1 MLDNTRLRAELT
13 HIHHALSSV
22 AASPRGKSLVGDLRG
37 AIGGTTAAILWQA
50 LFADCLRIAHSAV
63 AADGEIGDDEIE
75 ALYELLFSA
84 ARHYA
89 AVIPTQYGEFAA
101 VDHESARAFLER
113 YAADRGAS
121 GRGAALHWPGL
132 TLCRRAAELGDSEAL
147 ERYER
152 MMTWLIAEA
161 CQVGGVTDAD
171 PRWRGRVDELDELRR
186 TLARDAVVEAP
197 GVDLRIQAFL
207 TPTRVFTAVQQ
218 ASSIFENDPFD
229 VETIHR
235 EARASFEQMV
245 ERAMTP
251 SQITD
256 RGRMLL
262 VLGDSGSGKTHL
274 LRGFRRHVHEYG
286 RGFIVYAQLQ
296 SGTDDYTRYLL
307 QHLVDSLARP
317 YAGPSGE
324 RTGLH
329 ELASGLPRLVGQP
342 LKSRIDRLADE
353 TWETPASLT
362 EYVNQLTDDLLREVD
377 LASFDPDLLR
387 VMLYALHPDQ
397 RTTSR
402 VYKYLRCEDMSPY
415 DRKWI
420 GDVVP
425 RTGDDHPHWMIRELG
440 RLASVTQ
447 GAALVLMVDQADLAG
462 FEAASNRMFRR
473 AVDTLYRIVSEMP
486 SAVAVVAC
494 LSDLY
499 NAVRGELNR
508 PALDR
513 LEKDPPIARLQI
525 NRSYAE
531 IEAIVARR
539 LSWLFADQGTVHR
552 PETPVYPIPEAQLRQ
567 LENRRTRDIL
577 EWCHQF
583 QAQCAAAGKIVDSGE
598 EDVISEPKPK
608 NEADLDQ
615 IAAAWNDAT
624 HARGIDVPDEEDEIL
639 AVIGAAA
646 KACADEVGLT
656 LATPPRKNGTLR
668 VQLSAGTE
676 CADLALSVT
685 NRGYQRGS
693 FAGQIEA
700 LRKGAGKATP
710 IAVRTLEFPHGESSD
725 QVIAQL
731 LKAGGRRAYV
741 DASALR
747 TLVAFQRFQPAFPAD
762 RVTAW
767 RQRDRPISTLP
778 AMAEIFDLERLR
790 AARPVE
796 VVSAA
801 ANSSAETRSM
811 SERPRVGGAPSASTV
826 ASETT
831 PRSVQTSSA
840 PISASEP
847 TSRGTR
853 APSAPIAASEA
864 TLQGARVPNAR
875 MGDAEPTLQGSWTA
889 TRASEPTPRGAG
901 ASTAPTAASEPTR
914 SGAGGSSA
922 PSTASDPTPRSTRAH
937 CGATAT
943 VESEPAPTAQLRVG
957 VSTGFHAEPRM
968 LEIGS
973 LLRHTGILG
982 SSGSGKTTLALNLIE
997 QALERD
1003 IAVILLDRKGDLGGY
1018 ANPDWWQR
1026 TADPERARR
1035 LAERIDVRL
1044 FTPGTRGG
1052 RPLSL
1057 PVVPDLTQVP
1067 DHERDRMV
1075 QHAANAL
1082 AAMMRFGGGAT
1093 DTARLAILTQA
1104 IAVLAGRPV
1113 LGGLVELIALVESRD
1128 DELVARAGRYDD
1140 RLFKRLVQD
1149 LETVRLSDADLFDPG
1164 AEPLTAETLIGRSA
1178 GGKVPLA
1185 IASTRF
1191 LGDVPRIQSWVA
1203 HLVGCLSRYAA
1214 KTPSSVLRTVFLL
1227 DEADLFMPAGAAK
1240 PPSKEPLQ
1248 DLLKRARTAG
1258 LGLVLASQS
1267 PADFDYRSR
1276 ELINTW
1282 FLGRIADQ
1290 RSIDKMKPLFE
1301 HRPLIRGKL
1310 SLLEAGRFVMLQD
1323 GGAVDLERGPSLM
1336 RTEQLAEAELMAL
1349 AARTNLRSPESAR
1362 PPARANHLSPDLSPR
1377 SRV

>member
-1 MLDNTRLRAELT
+1 MFDNTRLRAELT
-13 HIHHALSSV
+13 HIQHALGSV
-22 AASPRGKSLVGDLRG
+22 AASPRGKGMVDDLRG
-37 AIGGTTAAILWQA
+37 SIGGTTAAILWQA

-63 AADGEIGDDEIE
+63 AADGDIGDHEIE

-89 AVIPTQYGEFAA
+89 AVLPTEYGEFAA
-101 VDHESARAFLER
+101 VDHDGARAFLER
-113 YAADRGAS
+113 YAADRGSS

-132 TLCRRAAELGDSEAL
+132 TLCRRAAELGDGDAL
-147 ERYER
+147 GRYER
-152 MMTWLIAEA
+152 MMTWLITEA
-161 CQVGGVTDAD
+161 CRVGGVTDDD

-186 TLARDAVVEAP
+186 TLARDAAVETP
-197 GVDLRIQAFL
+197 GVDLRVQAFL
-207 TPTRVFTAVQQ
+207 APTRVFTAVQQ
-218 ASSIFENDPFD
+218 ASSIFEDDPFD
-229 VETIHR
+229 VETIHKD
-235 EARASFEQMV
+235 ARVGFEQLV
-245 ERAMTP
+245 DRATTP
-251 SQITD
+251 SQIAD

-262 VLGDSGSGKTHL
+262 VLGDSGAGKTHL
-274 LRGFRRHVHEYG
+274 LRGFRRYVHEYG

-307 QHLVDSLARP
+307 HHLVDSLGRP

-342 LKSRIDRLADE
+342 LKGRIDRLADE
-353 TWETPASLT
+353 TWDTPASLT
-362 EYVNQLTDDLLREVD
+362 EYVHELTDELLREHD

-402 VYKYLRCEDMSPY
+402 VYKYLRCEDMSSY

-425 RTGDDHPHWMIRELG
+425 RTGDDHPHWMIHELG
-440 RLASVTQ
+440 RLAAVTQ

-473 AVDTLYRIVSEMP
+473 AVDTLYRIVSELP
-486 SAVAVVAC
+486 SAVAVISC

-499 NAVRGELNR
+499 STVRGELNR

-525 NRSYAE
+525 NRSYPE

-539 LSWLFADQGTVHR
+539 LSWLFAEQGTVHR
-552 PETPVYPIPEAQLRQ
+552 PEEPVYPIPEAELRQ
-567 LENRRTRDIL
+567 LENRRTRDVL

-583 QAQCAAAGKIVDSGE
+583 QVRCAIAGKIVEAEGITAS
-598 EDVISEPKPK
+598 VVPEPPQKV
-608 NEADLDQ
+608 EADLDQ
-615 IAAAWNDAT
+615 LATAWNDAT
-624 HARGIDVPDEEDEIL
+624 HARGIDVPDEEDEL
-639 AVIGAAA
+639 VAVIGSAAQ
-646 KACADEVGLT
+646 ACADELGLT
-656 LATPPRKNGTLR
+656 LTTPARKNGALR
-668 VQLSAGTE
+668 LELGAAGE
-676 CADLALSVT
+676 RVELAIAVT

-700 LRKGAGKATP
+700 LRKAAGKATP
-710 IAVRTLEFPHGESSD
+710 VAVRTLEFPHGEASH
-725 QVIAQL
+725 QVVAQL
-731 LKAGGRRAYV
+731 LRAGGRRVYL
-741 DASALR
+741 DASTLR
-747 TLVAFQRFQPAFPAD
+747 TLVAFQRFHPAFPAD
-762 RVTAW
+762 RVAAW

-778 AMAEIFDLERLR
+778 VMSEIFDLARLR
-790 AARPVE
+790 AALAGEAARRE
-796 VVSAA
+796 VTVAA
-801 ANSSAETRSM
+801 PLDTGWDEPTAVAVP
-811 SERPRVGGAPSASTV
+811 PRLAGGATAPTGAAEPSAV
-826 ASETT
+826 
-831 PRSVQTSSA
+831 
-840 PISASEP
+840 
-847 TSRGTR
+847 RGGR
-853 APSAPIAASEA
+853 GPGAASSQAGSVATAVDAARGREEPVRAAGPTRGAEA
-864 TLQGARVPNAR
+864 GHVGEPPGARSSSSP
-875 MGDAEPTLQGSWTA
+875 
-889 TRASEPTPRGAG
+889 AG
-901 ASTAPTAASEPTR
+901 ASPGVPGGAASPAPLR
-914 SGAGGSSA
+914 ARGSTSPASVAQAAPPA
-922 PSTASDPTPRSTRAH
+922 PSTT
-937 CGATAT
+937 
-943 VESEPAPTAQLRVG
+943 LRIG
-957 VSTGFHAEPRM
+957 VSTGFQAEPRT
-968 LEIGS
+968 LELSS

-1003 IAVILLDRKGDLGGY
+1003 VAVILVDRKGDLGGY
-1018 ANPDWWQR
+1018 ASPDWWQR

-1035 LAERIDVRL
+1035 LADRLDVRL

-1052 RPLSL
+1052 RPLS
-1057 PVVPDLTQVP
+1057 VAVIPDLADVP
-1067 DHERDRMV
+1067 EHERDRMV

-1104 IAVLAGRPV
+1104 IAVLAARPRR
-1113 LGGLVELIALVESRD
+1113 GGLAELIGLIEDRD

-1140 RLFKRLVQD
+1140 KLFRRLVQD
-1149 LETVRLSDADLFDPG
+1149 LETVRLSDADLFDPA
-1164 AEPLTAETLIGRSA
+1164 AEPLTAETLIGRGA

-1203 HLVGCLSRYAA
+1203 HLIGCLSRHAA
-1214 KTPSSVLRTVFLL
+1214 RTPSATLRTMVMF

-1248 DLLKRARTAG
+1248 DLLKRARAAG
-1258 LGLVLASQS
+1258 IGVVLASQS

-1276 ELINTW
+1276 ELISTW
-1282 FLGRIADQ
+1282 FLGRIADA

-1301 HRPLIRGKL
+1301 HKPLVRGKL
-1310 SLLEAGRFVMLQD
+1310 GLLEPGRFVLLQD
-1323 GGAVDLERGPSLM
+1323 GGAVDLERGPSLL
-1336 RTEQLAEAELMAL
+1336 RTDQLAEAELMAL
-1349 AARTNLRSPESAR
+1349 AAGTRPR
-1362 PPARANHLSPDLSPR
+1362 PPEAARRASAAASLGLA
-1377 SRV
+1377 

>member
-13 HIHHALSSV
+13 HIHHVLSGV
-22 AASPRGKSLVGDLRG
+22 AASPRGRGMVDDLRS

-50 LFADCLRIAHSAV
+50 LFADCLRIAYSAV
-63 AADGEIGDDEIE
+63 AADGEIGDDEID

-89 AVIPTQYGEFAA
+89 AVLPARYGDFAA
-101 VDHESARAFLER
+101 VDHELARVFLER
-113 YAADRGAS
+113 YTADSGPS
-121 GRGAALHWPGL
+121 GRCAALHWPGL

-152 MMTWLIAEA
+152 MMTWLIGEA
-161 CQVGGVTDAD
+161 CRVGGVTETD
-171 PRWRGRVDELDELRR
+171 PRWRGRIDELDELRR
-186 TLARDAVVEAP
+186 TLARDAKVEGPA
-197 GVDLRIQAFL
+197 VDLRVEAFL
-207 TPTRVFTAVQQ
+207 APTRVFTAVQQ

-245 ERAMTP
+245 ERATTP

-262 VLGDSGSGKTHL
+262 MLGASGSGKTHL
-274 LRGFRRHVHEYG
+274 LRGFRSYVHEYG

-296 SGTDDYTRYLL
+296 SGTDDYGRYLL

-329 ELASGLPRLVGQP
+329 ELASGLPRLVDQP
-342 LKSRIDRLADE
+342 LRSRIECLADE
-353 TWETPASLT
+353 TWDSPASLN
-362 EYVNQLTDDLLREVD
+362 EYVNQLTDDLLRETD

-387 VMLYALHPDQ
+387 IMLYALHPDQ

-402 VYKYLRCEDMSPY
+402 VYKYLRCEDMSAY

-425 RTGDDHPHWMIRELG
+425 RTGDDHPYWMIRELG

-473 AVDTLYRIVSEMP
+473 AIDTLYRIVSEIP

-494 LSDLY
+494 LSNLY
-499 NAVRGELNR
+499 DTVRPELSR

-539 LSWLFADQGTVHR
+539 LSWLFAERGTMHR
-552 PETPVYPIPEAQLRQ
+552 PEEPAYPIPEAQLKQ

-583 QAQCAAAGKIVDSGE
+583 QAQCAAAGKIVDLDDEG
-598 EDVISEPKPK
+598 VISDPPPR
-608 NEADLDQ
+608 NDADLDQ
-615 IAAAWNDAT
+615 IATAWNDAM

-639 AVIGAAA
+639 AVIGTAA
-646 KACADEVGLT
+646 KACADEVRLT
-656 LATPPRKNGTLR
+656 FTTPPRKNGALR
-668 VQLSAGTE
+668 VQLSAAVE
-676 CADLALSVT
+676 SADLAIAVT

-693 FAGQIEA
+693 FAGQIDA
-700 LRKGAGKATP
+700 LRKSAGRATP
-710 IAVRTLEFPHGESSD
+710 VAVRTLKFPHGEASD
-725 QVIAQL
+725 QVIAEL
-731 LKAGGRRAYV
+731 LKAGGRRVYV

-747 TLVAFQRFQPAFPAD
+747 ALVAFQQFQPAFPPD
-762 RVTAW
+762 RVMAW
-767 RQRDRPISTLP
+767 RQRDRPISTLS
-778 AMAEIFDLERLR
+778 AMVEIFDLDRLR
-790 AARPVE
+790 AARLVE
-796 VVSAA
+796 TAGNAA
-801 ANSSAETRSM
+801 SSSDGP
-811 SERPRVGGAPSASTV
+811 PRESWAPGAPSA
-826 ASETT
+826 
-831 PRSVQTSSA
+831 
-840 PISASEP
+840 
-847 TSRGTR
+847 
-853 APSAPIAASEA
+853 A
-864 TLQGARVPNAR
+864 T
-875 MGDAEPTLQGSWTA
+875 
-889 TRASEPTPRGAG
+889 
-901 ASTAPTAASEPTR
+901 
-914 SGAGGSSA
+914 
-922 PSTASDPTPRSTRAH
+922 
-937 CGATAT
+937 
-943 VESEPAPTAQLRVG
+943 EPAPRPAQEANASIGPAPSGESASNRARRASVLTPPVVPPPGAPAAGSVPAPAAQLRIG
-957 VSTGFHAEPRM
+957 VSTGFQAEQRM
-968 LEIGS
+968 MALGA

-997 QALERD
+997 QALEQD
-1003 IAVILLDRKGDLGGY
+1003 VAVILLDRKGDLGGY

-1026 TADPERARR
+1026 TADPKRARE

-1057 PVVPDLTQVP
+1057 PVIPDLARVP

-1075 QHAANAL
+1075 QYAAHAL
-1082 AAMMRFGGGAT
+1082 AAMMRFGTGAA

-1104 IAVLAGRPV
+1104 IAVLAARPRP
-1113 LGGLVELIALVESRD
+1113 GGIVELIALVEDRD

-1149 LETVRLSDADLFDPG
+1149 LETLRLSDADLFDPSG
-1164 AEPLTAETLIGRSA
+1164 EPLTAETLIGRSPA
-1178 GGKVPLA
+1178 GKVPLA

-1191 LGDVPRIQSWVA
+1191 LGDVSRIQSWVA

-1214 KTPSSVLRTVFLL
+1214 RTPSSVLRTLFLL
-1227 DEADLFMPAGAAK
+1227 DEADLFMPAGSAK

-1301 HRPLIRGKL
+1301 HKPFIRGKL
-1310 SLLEAGRFVMLQD
+1310 GLLEAGRFIMMQD
-1323 GGAVDLERGPSLM
+1323 GDAFDLERGPSLM
-1336 RTEQLAEAELMAL
+1336 RTEQLPETDLMVL
-1349 AARTNLRSPESAR
+1349 AAETR
-1362 PPARANHLSPDLSPR
+1362 PHSQPAARAPLRADHPRPDASPG
-1377 SRV
+1377 